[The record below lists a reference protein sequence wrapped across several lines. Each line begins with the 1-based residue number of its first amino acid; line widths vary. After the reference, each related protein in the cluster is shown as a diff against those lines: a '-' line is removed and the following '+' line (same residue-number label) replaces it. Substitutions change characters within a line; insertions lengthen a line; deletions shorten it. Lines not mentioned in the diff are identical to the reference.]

1 MSITSLIDRLSP
13 SPGGPQLDVESPAVT
28 DDADAW
34 DLLRNRRR
42 RQVIVAVANTDDGE
56 TTTTR
61 EVAER
66 IAAYENDKPVSELSS
81 TEYKRIR
88 IGIYQ
93 EHLPR
98 LDDAGI
104 IDYDQSRNTIE
115 ATETTEAAARLL
127 ATAHGS
133 AVFQRGDEQ

>member
-13 SPGGPQLDVESPAVT
+13 IPEPSELDVESPVVT

-34 DLLRNRRR
+34 DVFRNRRR
-42 RQVIVAVANTDDGE
+42 RQIIVAVANTDAGE
-56 TTTTR
+56 IRTTR

-104 IDYDQSRNTIE
+104 IDYNQPRNTIK

-127 ATAHGS
+127 ATAHRS
-133 AVFQRGDEQ
+133 PVFQGGDER